1 MKKLKWILPA
11 LLVLS
16 TVVVATAGACI
27 KYLMLEPLGIHR
39 EESIIAIPF
48 VLYTDDAL
56 RFMIDMKT
64 QSLREPEMP
73 SEAPEQTE
81 APTEET
87 AATETGETEPEVT
100 EPVYVELEESWF
112 DDALFIGDSRTAGL
126 KNYYRLGKADYFT
139 NIGMNI
145 YNVFVQMSS
154 DTYMEPTLL
163 EDLLQKKT
171 YGKIYIGIGLNECNY
186 EDAYIEAGFAQL
198 VDMIKT
204 HQPDA
209 KIILQSIMMVSEPLA
224 KNNEDF
230 SHENLDP
237 LNEIIRSFCDNETV
251 FYIDYNPVVCD
262 ENGYLRRDLT
272 HDGIH
277 LYGTG
282 YEAWALWIKEIS
294 GTLGIA

>member
-27 KYLMLEPLGIHR
+27 KYLLLEPLGIHR

-48 VLYTDDAL
+48 ALYTDDAL
-56 RFMIDMKT
+56 RFMIDMKME
-64 QSLREPEMP
+64 SIRAPGSP
-73 SEAPEQTE
+73 SVPA
-81 APTEET
+81 APTENQSE
-87 AATETGETEPEVT
+87 ALETEPPETAPEAT
-100 EPVYVELEESWF
+100 EPVYVELDESWF

-154 DTYMEPTLL
+154 DTNMDPTLL

-186 EDAYIEAGFAQL
+186 EDEFIEAGFARL

-204 HQPDA
+204 YQPDA

-224 KNNEDF
+224 KNNKDF
-230 SHENLDP
+230 DHENLDAI
-237 LNEIIRSFCDNETV
+237 NDIIQSFCDDETV
-251 FYIDYNPVVCD
+251 FYIDYNTVVCD
-262 ENGYLRRDLT
+262 ENGYLRQDLT

>member
-81 APTEET
+81 VPTEET
-87 AATETGETEPEVT
+87 AAPETGETEPEVT

-224 KNNEDF
+224 KNNKDF

-237 LNEIIRSFCDNETV
+237 LNEIIRSLCDNETV

-262 ENGYLRRDLT
+262 ENGYLRRELT

>member
-81 APTEET
+81 VPTEET
-87 AATETGETEPEVT
+87 AAPETGETEPEVT

-224 KNNEDF
+224 KNNKDF

-237 LNEIIRSFCDNETV
+237 LNEIIR
-251 FYIDYNPVVCD
+251 
-262 ENGYLRRDLT
+262 
-272 HDGIH
+272 
-277 LYGTG
+277 
-282 YEAWALWIKEIS
+282 
-294 GTLGIA
+294 

>member
-39 EESIIAIPF
+39 AESIIAIPF

-87 AATETGETEPEVT
+87 AAPETGETEPEVT

-126 KNYYRLGKADYFT
+126 KNYCRLGKADYFT

-224 KNNEDF
+224 KNNKDF

>member
-1 MKKLKWILPA
+1 
-11 LLVLS
+11 
-16 TVVVATAGACI
+16 
-27 KYLMLEPLGIHR
+27 
-39 EESIIAIPF
+39 
-48 VLYTDDAL
+48 
-56 RFMIDMKT
+56 
-64 QSLREPEMP
+64 
-73 SEAPEQTE
+73 
-81 APTEET
+81 
-87 AATETGETEPEVT
+87 
-100 EPVYVELEESWF
+100 
-112 DDALFIGDSRTAGL
+112 
-126 KNYYRLGKADYFT
+126 
-139 NIGMNI
+139 
-145 YNVFVQMSS
+145 MSS

-224 KNNEDF
+224 KNNKDF

-237 LNEIIRSFCDNETV
+237 LNEIIRSLCDNETV

-262 ENGYLRRDLT
+262 ENGYLRRELT